1 MTKPQKERKKYR
13 ATREQLQKYGKNR
26 RLLWH
31 AYAPVRERVQYL
43 LDVQFG
49 GNDHEMAL
57 ALGVCYR
64 YLHRVLIG
72 HSQLTIRMAGQI
84 VERLGVSAD
93 WLLFGSGPMTTS
105 SSQTE
110 HFQYL
115 PKITSCYRVADLS
128 ADVPGTYF
136 LPPVQ
141 PDTVTPL
148 DENYLMSFGAAAR
161 SIFQARQNS
170 KPVLFFLDS
179 AAFSETT
186 NAIWRK
192 FFAERYASVLMVTLA
207 GACADLAYAD
217 EMPRPDINT
226 LAMTA
231 AVNQAGYGETICA
244 SGFRSQAGR
253 DRSLMASVFAAGVP
267 VYVSAEIGEIPNHT
281 NPSVSPPTLGAA
293 IGAAAYVDL
302 LAFTEQV
309 QNYFDGGVIVAVG
322 NCRRAVEL
330 FLSRLRARKYPT
342 DVQRD
347 FVFVLFQDQ
356 DKSLD
361 FDIHT
366 YGGRVIY
373 LSQPTVAGFSQL
385 LQSCADAYAG
395 K

>member
-13 ATREQLQKYGKNR
+13 ATKEQLQKYGKNR

-43 LDVQFG
+43 LDAQFG

-64 YLHRVLIG
+64 YLRRVLTG

-84 VERLGVSAD
+84 VERLGVRAD
-93 WLLFGSGPMTTS
+93 WLLFGAGAMMTS
-105 SSQTE
+105 PAQE
-110 HFQYL
+110 DCFQYL
-115 PKITSCYRVADLS
+115 PKITSCYRMADLS

-161 SIFQARQNS
+161 SIFKARQNS
-170 KPVLFFLDS
+170 KPVLFFLDA

-192 FFAERYASVLMVTLA
+192 FFEERYASVLMVTLA

-231 AVNQAGYGETICA
+231 AVNQASYGETICV
-244 SGFRSQAGR
+244 SGFRSQSAR
-253 DRSLMASVFAAGVP
+253 DRSLMASVFDAGFS

-281 NPSVSPPTLGAA
+281 NPSASPPTLGAA

-302 LAFTEQV
+302 LAFTEHV
-309 QNYFDGGVIVAVG
+309 QNYLDGGVIVAAG

-356 DKSLD
+356 DKNLD

-366 YGGRVIY
+366 CGGRVIY

-385 LQSCADAYAG
+385 LQSCTDAYAG